1 MTSLVG
7 VIGRRESAR
16 ASLAWDVFF
25 VVLGSAVIAALAQVS
40 IPLRPVPVT
49 GQTLGVLLVAT
60 ALGPVRGPAAVLL
73 YLGEGAVGL
82 PVFAEAKSGAGYL
95 IFMDPAHTTGGYLWG
110 FALAAVVLGWLARM
124 GWDRGV
130 VSALAAMLVGEV
142 VIFACGIAWLAAAL
156 GVPLD
161 KALEFGLYPFVLG
174 EIVKLSIAA
183 GLLPG
188 AWRLVGHSE

>member
-25 VVLGSAVIAALAQVS
+25 VVVGSAVIAALAQVS

-73 YLGEGAVGL
+73 YLAEGAVGI
-82 PVFAEAKSGAGYL
+82 PVFAEAKSGADYL
-95 IFMDPAHTTGGYLWG
+95 LLMDPVHTTGGYLWG

-124 GWDRGV
+124 GWDRAV
-130 VSALAAMLVGEV
+130 PSALAAMLIGEV
-142 VIFACGIAWLAAAL
+142 LIFASGVTWLAAAL
-156 GVPLD
+156 DAPFER
-161 KALEFGLYPFVLG
+161 ALELGFYPFILG
-174 EIVKLSIAA
+174 EAVKLSIAA

-188 AWRLVGHSE
+188 AWRLVGKRD